1 MLTAV
6 IVSPSSGAG
15 SRTDTVGE
23 FAGCALASLLDDQL
37 RGAAMSLRPAEI
49 APVPARTAQV
59 AVAAFPRG
67 CAAMRMRDEL
77 GAIYDDQMFASLF
90 PARGQPAYSPW
101 RLALVTVLQFAE
113 GLPDRQAADAV
124 RGRIDWKYALS
135 LELTD
140 PGFDFSVLCEFRARL
155 IAGGLEQSLLEAM
168 LTRYRER
175 GLLKARG
182 RQRTDST
189 HVLAAVRKLNRLE
202 NVGEMLRAALNSLA
216 AAAPDWLAQ
225 HAEHGWIDRYG
236 RRVEDYRLPK
246 GEVARRELAES
257 IGADGHRLLAAVY
270 DPAAPMWLRDLPAVQ
285 TLRRTWVQQ
294 FSLQEDR
301 VSWRDRA
308 DLPPARTR
316 IHSPYDTDASFGDK
330 RTTSW
335 IGYKAHVT
343 ETCDADAPHVITHV
357 VTTPAPVPDT
367 AVTAPLH
374 AALAG
379 KSLLPR
385 THFID
390 AGYVDADLL
399 LDIGAE
405 HEVELI
411 SPIRPDAS
419 WQAKAGQG
427 YDISAFRIDWD
438 AQVVTCPQGHKSIN
452 WLPGVDDWGTKR
464 VQAVFADR
472 VCRACPSRSLCT
484 RAKVASRR
492 LTFRLEERHEAIQR
506 ARRHQQTP
514 QWRALYG
521 VRAGI
526 EGCLSQA
533 MRLCGLRR
541 SRYVGLAKAHLQHVA
556 SAAAL
561 NVVRL
566 DAWLQGRPRATTRRS
581 RLVRLMAA

>member
-1 MLTAV
+1 M
-6 IVSPSSGAG
+6 
-15 SRTDTVGE
+15 
-23 FAGCALASLLDDQL
+23 
-37 RGAAMSLRPAEI
+37 
-49 APVPARTAQV
+49 
-59 AVAAFPRG
+59 
-67 CAAMRMRDEL
+67 
-77 GAIYDDQMFASLF
+77 
-90 PARGQPAYSPW
+90 
-101 RLALVTVLQFAE
+101 
-113 GLPDRQAADAV
+113 
-124 RGRIDWKYALS
+124 
-135 LELTD
+135 
-140 PGFDFSVLCEFRARL
+140 
-155 IAGGLEQSLLEAM
+155 
-168 LTRYRER
+168 
-175 GLLKARG
+175 
-182 RQRTDST
+182 
-189 HVLAAVRKLNRLE
+189 
-202 NVGEMLRAALNSLA
+202 
-216 AAAPDWLAQ
+216 
-225 HAEHGWIDRYG
+225 
-236 RRVEDYRLPK
+236 
-246 GEVARRELAES
+246 
-257 IGADGHRLLAAVY
+257 
-270 DPAAPMWLRDLPAVQ
+270 
-285 TLRRTWVQQ
+285 
-294 FSLQEDR
+294 
-301 VSWRDRA
+301 
-308 DLPPARTR
+308 
-316 IHSPYDTDASFGDK
+316 
-330 RTTSW
+330 
-335 IGYKAHVT
+335 
-343 ETCDADAPHVITHV
+343 
-357 VTTPAPVPDT
+357 
-367 AVTAPLH
+367 TAPLH

>member
-1 MLTAV
+1 
-6 IVSPSSGAG
+6 
-15 SRTDTVGE
+15 
-23 FAGCALASLLDDQL
+23 
-37 RGAAMSLRPAEI
+37 
-49 APVPARTAQV
+49 
-59 AVAAFPRG
+59 
-67 CAAMRMRDEL
+67 
-77 GAIYDDQMFASLF
+77 
-90 PARGQPAYSPW
+90 
-101 RLALVTVLQFAE
+101 
-113 GLPDRQAADAV
+113 
-124 RGRIDWKYALS
+124 
-135 LELTD
+135 
-140 PGFDFSVLCEFRARL
+140 
-155 IAGGLEQSLLEAM
+155 
-168 LTRYRER
+168 
-175 GLLKARG
+175 
-182 RQRTDST
+182 
-189 HVLAAVRKLNRLE
+189 
-202 NVGEMLRAALNSLA
+202 
-216 AAAPDWLAQ
+216 
-225 HAEHGWIDRYG
+225 
-236 RRVEDYRLPK
+236 
-246 GEVARRELAES
+246 
-257 IGADGHRLLAAVY
+257 
-270 DPAAPMWLRDLPAVQ
+270 MWLRDLPAVQ

-316 IHSPYDTDASFGDK
+316 IHSPYDTEASFGDK
-330 RTTSW
+330 RTTTW

-484 RAKVASRR
+484 RARVASRR
-492 LTFRLEERHEAIQR
+492 LTFRLEEQHEAIQR

>member
-1 MLTAV
+1 MPNTAGSIGMDV
-6 IVSPSSGAG
+6 ASRITGCPKGRSRAENVLKASALMATGCLLPSTPRQLRCGCATSLPCRRYAGPGCSSSPSRRIG
-15 SRTDTVGE
+15 S
-23 FAGCALASLLDDQL
+23 
-37 RGAAMSLRPAEI
+37 
-49 APVPARTAQV
+49 
-59 AVAAFPRG
+59 
-67 CAAMRMRDEL
+67 
-77 GAIYDDQMFASLF
+77 
-90 PARGQPAYSPW
+90 
-101 RLALVTVLQFAE
+101 
-113 GLPDRQAADAV
+113 
-124 RGRIDWKYALS
+124 
-135 LELTD
+135 
-140 PGFDFSVLCEFRARL
+140 
-155 IAGGLEQSLLEAM
+155 AGGTA
-168 LTRYRER
+168 LTC
-175 GLLKARG
+175 
-182 RQRTDST
+182 RQ
-189 HVLAAVRKLNRLE
+189 L
-202 NVGEMLRAALNSLA
+202 
-216 AAAPDWLAQ
+216 
-225 HAEHGWIDRYG
+225 
-236 RRVEDYRLPK
+236 
-246 GEVARRELAES
+246 
-257 IGADGHRLLAAVY
+257 
-270 DPAAPMWLRDLPAVQ
+270 
-285 TLRRTWVQQ
+285 
-294 FSLQEDR
+294 
-301 VSWRDRA
+301 
-308 DLPPARTR
+308 RTR

-330 RTTSW
+330 RTTTW

-427 YDISAFRIDWD
+427 SDISAFRIDWD

-452 WLPGVDDWGTKR
+452 GLPGVDDGGPQR
-464 VQAVFADR
+464 VQAVFAAR

-484 RAKVASRR
+484 RAKVAPRR

-561 NVVRL
+561 TVVRL
-566 DAWLQGRPRATTRRS
+566 NAWLQGRPGATTRRS